1 MSTWQ
6 ERGKSPPSSP
16 TSSSSLKPS
25 VYDDSTLH
33 GSLPVK
39 TKLTMGIGE
48 SVQACYTVICGF
60 FLNAYLLEV
69 ACLSPNYVGTIQLIQ
84 GLFDAFNDPF
94 IGTMSDRTRTRWGRR
109 RPWLLFAA
117 APLGGCYFGIWNTL
131 EDGVSEG
138 VKFGFYLCMYMGI
151 SIGITCI
158 QVQIG
163 ALVPEL
169 TLDYDERT
177 SLSVYRLGIGNL
189 IALVAVMIHSA
200 IVTSFHDEGEI
211 DKGYQLSGAIFGSWI
226 CIAAWTTFWN
236 IEEKFDPDLEEKDEQ
251 LSTLDG
257 LKIVFQNKAFLIVVG
272 IYLCGPTAVVLVQ
285 TNILLYCK
293 YILGNE
299 DLVDYIIGIVQGM
312 ALIVLPLWN
321 FVGQKYGKKMS
332 YYIGGSILCVSLAS
346 LYFVEEENT
355 ALIVSCFIG
364 SCLGIPY
371 MIPYSM
377 LPDVIEEDE
386 LKTGKRREGVYFGFF
401 TIFLKLSVTI
411 ALSFTNFA
419 LSAAGYEKPTSTCG
433 VGLTEEEME
442 AAAALPD
449 TQPDGVISVMRF
461 MVGPCPALFFILA
474 IFMVWL
480 FPITRESHQENAEV
494 IKRERNRRSIQ
505 LESKKA
511 AELGKM
517 VLAKSNGVDDD
528 VMVDIDN
535 NQL

>member
-1 MSTWQ
+1 M
-6 ERGKSPPSSP
+6 
-16 TSSSSLKPS
+16 
-25 VYDDSTLH
+25 
-33 GSLPVK
+33 K
-39 TKLTMGIGE
+39 TKMTMGVGE

-69 ACLSPNYVGTIQLIQ
+69 ACLDPNYVGTIQLIQ

-117 APLGGCYFGIWNTL
+117 APLGACYFGIWNTL
-131 EDGVSEG
+131 GEESSDRM
-138 VKFGFYLCMYMGI
+138 KFLYYLCMYMGI

-158 QVQIG
+158 QVQVG

-177 SLSVYRLGIGNL
+177 SLSVYRLGIGNT
-189 IALVAVMIHSA
+189 IALVAVMIHSF
-200 IVTSFHDEGEI
+200 IVTTFNDDGRI
-211 DKGYQLSGAIFGSWI
+211 DVGYQLSGAIFGSWI
-226 CIAAWTTFWN
+226 AIAAWTTFWN
-236 IEEKFDPDLEEKDEQ
+236 IEEKFNPDLEEKDEQ

-272 IYLCGPTAVVLVQ
+272 IYLAGPTAVVLVQ

-321 FVGQKYGKKMS
+321 FIGQKYGKKMS
-332 YYIGGSILCVSLAS
+332 YYIGGTILCISLAS
-346 LYFVEEENT
+346 LYWVEKETT
-355 ALIVSCFIG
+355 ALVVSCFIG

-419 LSAAGYEKPTSTCG
+419 LSAAGYVKPSSTCG
-433 VGLTEEEME
+433 VGLTDEEME

-449 TQPDGVISVMRF
+449 TQPDKVISVMRF

-474 IFMVWL
+474 MFMVWL
-480 FPITRESHQENAEV
+480 FPISRESHAENAEI

-505 LESKKA
+505 LEGRKA
-511 AELGKM
+511 EE
-517 VLAKSNGVDDD
+517 LAKMMKVDSNGSGGIGGDL
-528 VMVDIDN
+528 DIDN